1 MNIDSIKRLTEFTT
15 ETFEYNTNNTNN
27 ENDNNDTESQSP
39 ICDLSDDS
47 DNYNEPEIIQELNE
61 IINQSKELINSFEL
75 NITIRDKNDKETIQ
89 NIHEKMNLIITNI
102 CKKIKNITDEKIE
115 INILM
120 TEQLNKS
127 KENLLQLNLIC
138 NSIYEKYKSK

>member
-15 ETFEYNTNNTNN
+15 ETTEYNP
-27 ENDNNDTESQSP
+27 NNDIEDQSP

-61 IINQSKELINSFEL
+61 IIIQSKELINSFDL

>member
-1 MNIDSIKRLTEFTT
+1 
-15 ETFEYNTNNTNN
+15 
-27 ENDNNDTESQSP
+27 
-39 ICDLSDDS
+39 
-47 DNYNEPEIIQELNE
+47 
-61 IINQSKELINSFEL
+61 SKELINSFEL